1 MCSARDRVPQS
12 VTFQPWRRGGG
23 GQCTRAQGLTLAP
36 TTPQAPSTPAPLIAT
51 KYAPQPWRF
60 TADSVPDACR
70 ASLKRLQLE
79 KMALYIQHWPGEGS
93 NTHTHVLDLMPATE
107 HVAGP

>member
-1 MCSARDRVPQS
+1 MS
-12 VTFQPWRRGGG
+12 
-23 GQCTRAQGLTLAP
+23 LI
-36 TTPQAPSTPAPLIAT
+36 PQAPSTPAPLIAT